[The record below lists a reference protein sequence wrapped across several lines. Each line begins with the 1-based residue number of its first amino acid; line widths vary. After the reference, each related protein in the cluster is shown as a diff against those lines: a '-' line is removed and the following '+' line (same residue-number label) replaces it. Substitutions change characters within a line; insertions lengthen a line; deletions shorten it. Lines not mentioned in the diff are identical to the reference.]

1 MASIVNVYPIER
13 ALLSG
18 YSPGESPTL
27 GVEITPYARTCPK
40 VLWSDGIDLF
50 GFDRQEDAMQRRDF
64 LTNMLA
70 GTALLH
76 LRSTQ
81 AQETAREIVLER
93 AAAGTPHKGKVLL
106 AVQAHSD
113 DIPLSS
119 AGTVAKLVEEGYTGY
134 LVRATNDDMGDAP
147 GLGTRGTI
155 GENVL
160 GNEHDND
167 KVGRILGLKRVFN
180 LNYTN
185 HRMGD
190 VSQNELQCRLIFLIR
205 LLKADTV
212 VCWDPWA
219 HDEEN
224 PDHAAI
230 ARGVEAACW
239 MAGRYHDYPEQFAA
253 GLEPHAVKEKY
264 YYARRPEITR
274 VVDISGV
281 VDKKVEANRANV
293 AKGPAGHHGSQLRA
307 ELAKKNQR
315 LPLLGDDDD
324 TADRNYIKEFLLARD
339 REYGRKYDVEYAEAF
354 HYIGPAKSRPIA
366 DYIQKQV
373 VPLK

>member
-1 MASIVNVYPIER
+1 MR
-13 ALLSG
+13 
-18 YSPGESPTL
+18 
-27 GVEITPYARTCPK
+27 
-40 VLWSDGIDLF
+40 
-50 GFDRQEDAMQRRDF
+50 RRDF
-64 LTNMLA
+64 LASVVA
-70 GTALLH
+70 GTAV
-76 LRSTQ
+76 LRLEPAE
-81 AQETAREIVLER
+81 AQQSPSAVHFER

-113 DIPLSS
+113 DIPLMA
-119 AGTVAKLVEEGYTGY
+119 AGTVAKLVNEGYTGY
-134 LVRATNDDMGDAP
+134 LIRATNDDMGDAP
-147 GLGTRGTI
+147 GLGTAGTV
-155 GENVL
+155 GEHVL

-167 KVGRILGLKRVFN
+167 EVARALGLKQVFN
-180 LNYTN
+180 LNYGN
-185 HRMGD
+185 HRMAD

-224 PDHAAI
+224 PDHWAI

-239 MAGRYHDYPEQFAA
+239 MAGRAHDYPEQFAA
-253 GLEPHAVKEKY
+253 GLKPQTVREKY
-264 YYARRPEITR
+264 YYARRPEVTR

-281 VDKKVEANRANV
+281 VDRKVAANRANR
-293 AKGPAGHHGSQLRA
+293 AKGPGGQHGSRLRA

-315 LPLLGDDDD
+315 LPLLGDDDA

-339 REYGRKYDVEYAEAF
+339 RELGQKHGVEYAEAF
-354 HYIGPAKSRPIA
+354 HYIGPGTTSQVEE
-366 DYIQKQV
+366 YIREHA